1 MKDIT
6 ETSTTIVKL
15 TFSISILFGIALF
28 GSILETAHAAAP
40 SRTTPHIGHVF
51 IIVLEN
57 ESFPVTFRAHSP
69 APYLAHALPKQGALL
84 VNYYAIGHESL
95 DNYVAMISGQA
106 PNPDTQND
114 CPIVTNFKLTRPGLD
129 AHGQAIGQGCVYPI
143 NVRTVADQLSKA
155 GLTWKG
161 YMEDMGNDRGREAKT
176 CGRSPLGSKDVTGY
190 ATRTDEYASKHDPF
204 VYFRSIFDRP
214 AYCNAHVVNLTQL
227 THDLESVE
235 TTPNFSYI
243 TPGLCHDGHDAPCK
257 NGKPG
262 GLISADRFLKTW
274 VPRIT
279 SSPAF
284 REDGMLVIT
293 FDESG
298 GDATACC
305 GEQRLPGGPKPGLT
319 GPGGGRV
326 GAVVLSPFIRP
337 GTRSKVD
344 YNHYSLL
351 RTIELNFGLKPLGYA
366 ASPGLRTF
374 GPDVFTNG

>member
-1 MKDIT
+1 M
-6 ETSTTIVKL
+6 
-15 TFSISILFGIALF
+15 
-28 GSILETAHAAAP
+28 
-40 SRTTPHIGHVF
+40 
-51 IIVLEN
+51 
-57 ESFPVTFRAHSP
+57 
-69 APYLAHALPKQGALL
+69 LPKQGALL

-95 DNYVAMISGQA
+95 DNYIAMISGQA

-129 AHGQAIGQGCVYPI
+129 AHGQIVGRGCVYPA
-143 NVRTVADQLSKA
+143 NVGTVANQLSKA

-161 YMEDMGNDRGREAKT
+161 YMEDMGNDPHREAIA
-176 CGRSPLGSKDVTGY
+176 CGRSPLGSRDATGY

-204 VYFRSIFDRP
+204 VYFRSIFDHT
-214 AYCNAHVVNLTQL
+214 AFCKAHVVNLEQL
-227 THDLESVE
+227 KIDLKHID

-243 TPGLCHDGHDAPCK
+243 TPGLCHDGHDAPCA

-262 GLISADRFLKTW
+262 GLVSANRFLRIW

-284 REDGMLVIT
+284 RKDGMLVIT

-298 GDATACC
+298 GDASACC

-337 GTRSKVD
+337 GTRSTVY

-351 RTIELNFGLKPLGYA
+351 RTIEHNFGLQPLGYA
-366 ASPGLRTF
+366 ASPGVHVF